1 MLIRFTSYIFLLR
14 VSDYKKKIDARRA
27 EIVVKAKPL
36 SDSVVASVVT
46 VVVVV
51 VSLVSGWTVATIGGA
66 VASGNDFSAASGN
79 FFSAPSALP
88 KSLASDADAAE
99 IN

>member
-1 MLIRFTSYIFLLR
+1 M
-14 VSDYKKKIDARRA
+14 
-27 EIVVKAKPL
+27 VKAKPL

-51 VSLVSGWTVATIGGA
+51 VSLVSGWPVATIGGA
-66 VASGNDFSAASGN
+66 VASGN